1 VSDEAFVLLSIEN
14 CWEAI
19 QLELEENDED
29 GNTSTVY
36 TRGKFTSSGTNVKFG
51 GWSLEGI
58 KRFNDLYEL
67 VEKNRNEPWAKTVE
81 EQIVRKLLIRHHAT
95 TDATNK
101 VRRKKRHGK
110 TGEEDSGQE
119 VVQIKARSS
128 LWSFGLMDPTGA
140 SISIIREHQNQLSAE
155 NMTSDSEDF
164 FFILRGFFVQINFRR
179 YDHVGSHYLL

>member
-36 TRGKFTSSGTNVKFG
+36 TRGKFTSSGTNAKFG

-128 LWSFGLMDPTGA
+128 LGSFGLMDPTGA
-140 SISIIREHQNQLSAE
+140 SIS
-155 NMTSDSEDF
+155 M
-164 FFILRGFFVQINFRR
+164 
-179 YDHVGSHYLL
+179 